1 MIAIH
6 CSYCGYGMMF
16 NDDKYGKSARCRK
29 CKSICKVLPP
39 QFNPEPAP
47 APAPAAAP
55 APAQMANKTHVTVQQ
70 QIVNLQ
76 KETKSKVVY
85 FLFWFFL
92 GGLGAHR
99 FYAGEVGM
107 GIALL
112 CSFMA
117 SVLTAGLWLIPHM
130 VWFIV
135 VEGIILLCRKDLA

>member
-6 CSYCGYGMMF
+6 CTYCGYGMMF

-29 CKSICKVLPP
+29 CKSICKILPP

-47 APAPAAAP
+47 APAPAPTQVAAT
-55 APAQMANKTHVTVQQ
+55 AQVNVRQ

-76 KETKSKVVY
+76 QQTKSKAIY

-92 GGLGAHR
+92 GGFGAHR

-107 GIALL
+107 GLALL
-112 CSFMA
+112 CSFIA

-130 VWFIV
+130 IWFIV
-135 VEGIILLCRKDLA
+135 IEGIILLCRKDLA